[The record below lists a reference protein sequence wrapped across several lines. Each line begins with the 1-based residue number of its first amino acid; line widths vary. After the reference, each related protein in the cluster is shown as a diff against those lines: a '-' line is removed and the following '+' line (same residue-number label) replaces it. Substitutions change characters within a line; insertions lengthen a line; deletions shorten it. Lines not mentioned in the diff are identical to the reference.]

1 MILALKTVVDLSE
14 ADVVSLIQVFVSAH
28 CENKPSSEGAMQ
40 VDESTSVAVPSLPSV
55 LSLCLSYPTSAAALR
70 LAIRQQ
76 LRDSKDLTCI
86 LQILSGW
93 LDSWCED
100 DVQLLPERTKKDLHG
115 ALVPVLE
122 DKRKDTVPPVNNVLA
137 FLQTLLDSSY
147 LTFLSYQ
154 PSHDLLQH
162 VLSQLLPEVTFSDE
176 VEQLRGPLMPF
187 VKAHTKAVHESA
199 HGVQKPDLKVDWKR
213 RRKQAHEQASIA
225 VGVYQI
231 EELVL

>member
-1 MILALKTVVDLSE
+1 MSPYMSFTNTIHPVHPQESMILALKTVVDLSE
-14 ADVVSLIQVFVSAH
+14 ADIVSLIQVFVSAH
-28 CENKPSSEGAMQ
+28 GENSEGAMQ

-122 DKRKDTVPPVNNVLA
+122 DKRKDTVPPVNNVSLDILA
-137 FLQTLLDSSY
+137 SERPAISPIYTGPCIPTDVTRLVIPCLP
-147 LTFLSYQ
+147 FLSTITR
-154 PSHDLLQH
+154 PPPACTLA
-162 VLSQLLPEVTFSDE
+162 T
-176 VEQLRGPLMPF
+176 
-187 VKAHTKAVHESA
+187 
-199 HGVQKPDLKVDWKR
+199 
-213 RRKQAHEQASIA
+213 IA
-225 VGVYQI
+225 
-231 EELVL
+231 